1 MKSLCC
7 IAIGILLI
15 LVAAMPSNA
24 VSQAADDINSA
35 PLPAAQKR
43 IGLALGGGGA
53 KGLCHIAFIK
63 VLDELGLRPSVI
75 AGTSIGAVVGGFYAS
90 GVSGSQIEHIL
101 KNIKFS
107 DVVKTVD
114 LSMLSNSGLVTG
126 KGIEDFLY
134 EHIPAR
140 TFEELKIPLKVV
152 ATDFWKRRQVV
163 FDSGELIPAMRA
175 SMSMPALFQPI
186 TFGGMVLVDGG
197 AVNPLPYD
205 IIRKECDILIAIDVS
220 GEKTPSEGDR
230 VPSIFESI
238 VSTNQIMQESIIR
251 SKMKISKPDIYI
263 KPDLTNIR
271 VLEFHRYD
279 EILNSVGQDVEL
291 FRKELLNRIKSHPT
305 NSRN

>member
-7 IAIGILLI
+7 IVIGVLLI
-15 LVAAMPSNA
+15 LGAAMPSNA
-24 VSQAADDINSA
+24 ASQAADDINTAAS
-35 PLPAAQKR
+35 PAGQKR

-53 KGLCHIAFIK
+53 KGLCHIMFIK
-63 VLDELGLRPSVI
+63 VLDELGLRPSLI

-90 GVSGSQIEHIL
+90 GVSGAQMERIL
-101 KNIKFS
+101 KTLKFS
-107 DVVKTVD
+107 DVVETVD
-114 LSMLSNSGLVTG
+114 LSMLSNSGLVSG
-126 KGIEDFLY
+126 KGIKDFLY

-140 TFEELKIPLKVV
+140 TFEDLKIPLKVA
-152 ATDFWKRRQVV
+152 ATDFWERRQVV
-163 FDSGELIPAMRA
+163 FKSGELIPAIRA
-175 SMSMPALFQPI
+175 SMSMPAVFQPVR
-186 TFGGMVLVDGG
+186 FGGMVLVDGG

-205 IIRKECDILIAIDVS
+205 LIRKECDILIAIDVS

-279 EILNSVGQDVEL
+279 EILNSVGQDVEG
-291 FRKELLNRIKSHPT
+291 FRKELLDRIK
-305 NSRN
+305 